1 MQRLRAEAPR
11 RASEVPARGLRRS
24 PIRICCGAMTAPL
37 AQGDLALPSPRSARE
52 PRLRPRDERPRSLRH
67 LLTIAGLAAS
77 GLAFGGCASQE
88 QFGGSAVGVVGKGV
102 VNNPSNKSLRF
113 DILRFGLDRFCA
125 EMMERGTPLKLHDD
139 QPVMGRFFAEGCQSQ
154 VFDDDQRNTFVVQF
168 SGRGYAWTNLT
179 GRIGFRTRG
188 LVELAPD
195 FRLHDEAMYVY
206 FRAQKVDA
214 SDFELLLTE
223 ATATTQAARAAGV
236 DANRVGRAIVDGQLR
251 RGFTVI
257 RFDQDGHMDFEL
269 GLVPP
274 GEVPFRPYTVISSS
288 RMTLN
293 NGRTE
298 VYQEQQDFIGRFK
311 VTDSDQALTLTMKLD
326 GAPAV
331 DVAVMHARN
340 VGPMLDRYLT
350 APGAAQLSAHPVFST
365 QLAAGAPLKVDVPLP
380 EGEYF
385 LLIDNSS
392 AVGTTAPAS
401 SSAAKVDYL
410 VQLGDAP

>member
-1 MQRLRAEAPR
+1 MTVLRA
-11 RASEVPARGLRRS
+11 GRRS
-24 PIRICCGAMTAPL
+24 PHPTRVPSPALQRAHRGGPRRHRPRTARLAAFFAPL
-37 AQGDLALPSPRSARE
+37 AALAFALPLPS
-52 PRLRPRDERPRSLRH
+52 
-67 LLTIAGLAAS
+67 
-77 GLAFGGCASQE
+77 CASQE
-88 QFGGSAVGVVGKGV
+88 RLGGSAVGIVGQGV
-102 VNNPSNKSLRF
+102 VNSPSNKTLRF
-113 DILRFGLDRFCA
+113 DILRFGLGRFCQ
-125 EMMERGTPLKLHDD
+125 EMMERGAPLKLHDD

-154 VFDDDQRNTFVVQF
+154 VFGDDNRNTLVVQF

-195 FRLHDEAMYVY
+195 FRLHDGAMYVY
-206 FRAQKVDA
+206 FRAQKVEA
-214 SDFELLLTE
+214 SDFEVLLTE
-223 ATATTQAARAAGV
+223 ATASTNTARAVGV
-236 DANRVGRAIVDGQLR
+236 DANRVGRSIVDGQLR

-257 RFDQDGHMDFEL
+257 RYDEDGHTDFEL

-274 GEVPFRPYTVISSS
+274 GELPFRPYTVVSSP
-288 RMTLN
+288 RATVN

-311 VTDSDQALTLTMKLD
+311 VTDSDQAIALTMKLD
-326 GAPAV
+326 GAAAV
-331 DVAVMHARN
+331 DVALLHARN

-350 APGAAQLSAHPVFST
+350 SPGPAQLSAHPTFAG
-365 QLAAGAPLKVDVPLP
+365 QLVAGAPLKVQVPLP

-392 AVGTTAPAS
+392 AVGSTAPTS

>member
-1 MQRLRAEAPR
+1 MQPQQRDRRLPP
-11 RASEVPARGLRRS
+11 PARLATRAMNATKPVTRR
-24 PIRICCGAMTAPL
+24 RLGA
-37 AQGDLALPSPRSARE
+37 AR
-52 PRLRPRDERPRSLRH
+52 RWAAA
-67 LLTIAGLAAS
+67 AGILAA
-77 GLAFGGCASQE
+77 LGCASQD
-88 QFGGSAVGVVGKGV
+88 QLGSSAVGIVGQGV
-102 VNNPSNKSLRF
+102 VNDPANKSLRF
-113 DILRFGLDRFCA
+113 DILRFGLDRFCE
-125 EMMERGTPLKLHDD
+125 EMMQQGAPLKLHDD

-154 VFDDDQRNTFVVQF
+154 VFDDARRNTLIVQF

-195 FRLHDEAMYVY
+195 FRLHEDAMYVY
-206 FRAQKVDA
+206 FRAQKVET
-214 SDFELLLTE
+214 SHFELLLTE
-223 ATATTQAARAAGV
+223 STATTTAARATGV
-236 DANRVGRAIVDGQLR
+236 DADRVGRSVVDGQLR

-257 RFDQDGHMDFEL
+257 RYDQDGHMDFEL

-274 GEVPFRPYTVISSS
+274 GERPFRPYTVVSSP
-288 RMTLN
+288 RATLS

-298 VYQEQQDFIGRFK
+298 VYQEQQDFIGRFR
-311 VTDSDQALTLTMKLD
+311 VDGSGRALTLTLKLD

-331 DVAVMHARN
+331 DVALLHARN
-340 VGPMLDRYLT
+340 VGPMLDRYMTSPGAVPAAAHPNFSAQLT
-350 APGAAQLSAHPVFST
+350 AQ
-365 QLAAGAPLKVDVPLP
+365 APLKAEIPLA

-392 AVGTTAPAS
+392 VVGTTTPAT

>member
-1 MQRLRAEAPR
+1 LSAL
-11 RASEVPARGLRRS
+11 ASAAL
-24 PIRICCGAMTAPL
+24 L
-37 AQGDLALPSPRSARE
+37 LPS
-52 PRLRPRDERPRSLRH
+52 
-67 LLTIAGLAAS
+67 
-77 GLAFGGCASQE
+77 CASQE
-88 QFGGSAVGVVGKGV
+88 QLGGSAVGIVGQGV

-113 DILRFGLDRFCA
+113 DILRFGLGRFCE
-125 EMMERGTPLKLHDD
+125 EMMERGAPLKLHDD

-154 VFDDDQRNTFVVQF
+154 VFDDNRRNTLVVQF

-195 FRLHDEAMYVY
+195 FRLHDGAMYVY

-223 ATATTQAARAAGV
+223 ATASTNTARAAGI
-236 DANRVGRAIVDGQLR
+236 DANRIGRSIVDGQLR

-257 RFDQDGHMDFEL
+257 RYDEDGHTDFDL

-274 GEVPFRPYTVISSS
+274 GDRPFRPYTVISSP
-288 RMTLN
+288 RATVT

-298 VYQEQQDFIGRFK
+298 VYREQQDFIGRLK
-311 VTDSDQALTLTMKLD
+311 VKDGDQALTLTMKLD

-331 DVAVMHARN
+331 DVALLNARN

-350 APGAAQLSAHPVFST
+350 SPGAVQLAAHPAFAG
-365 QLAAGAPLKVDVPLP
+365 QLVAGAPLKVEVPLP

-385 LLIDNSS
+385 LVIDNSS
-392 AVGTTAPAS
+392 AVGMTAPAS